1 MVQVGVAE
9 DAGDTWGWERSDP
22 GHALV
27 AGAGL
32 AGLGVARSLAR
43 RGWQVT
49 VLDPGWGADGRKPH
63 GGHVAAALTPVAS
76 RDDNA
81 RARLSRAG
89 ALCARSAWRDLPEDI
104 VTRCGAIQLQRQSG
118 RVVDFAELAR
128 ALDFSPEWIRY
139 VDAGQASEIA
149 GVALDRPGLH
159 FPMAMRVQVQPLLD
173 ALAATP
179 GVRVEQAAVHSLHP
193 VRGEWLALD
202 SDGRLLARAHQAV
215 LACGVS
221 VRDLLQNSGLL
232 AGNARVRAMHALA
245 GEITLLPARGALGRL
260 RCTVGGDGYVLPA
273 VNGWCVAGGTYVHG
287 ATQALVTPEGQAGNL
302 GRVAGLLGASWDPG
316 EVSGLAALPGW
327 AGWRAVLPGRL
338 PAIGPIAGA
347 PGLWVATGYA
357 SRGLTWS
364 SLAGELIGASLAG
377 EPLPLEHDLLAEID
391 PN

>member
-1 MVQVGVAE
+1 MHVGVA
-9 DAGDTWGWERSDP
+9 GCVSDTWGWESSEP

-27 AGAGL
+27 VGAGL
-32 AGLGVARSLAR
+32 AGLGVAQALAR
-43 RGWQVT
+43 RGWEVT
-49 VLDPGWGADGRKPH
+49 VLDPGWGAGGRKPH
-63 GGHVAAALTPVAS
+63 SGHAAAALTPVAS

-89 ALCARSAWRDLPEDI
+89 TLCARSAWRDMPEDI
-104 VTRCGAIQLQRQSG
+104 VTRCGAIQLQRRSG
-118 RVVDFAELAR
+118 RVVDFAELVR
-128 ALDFSPEWIRY
+128 ALDFSPQWIRY

-149 GVALDRPGLH
+149 GVALDRPGLY
-159 FPMAMRVQVQPLLD
+159 FPLALRVQVQSLLD

-179 GVRVEQAAVHSLHP
+179 GVRVVPAGVHSLRSVQH
-193 VRGEWLALD
+193 EWLALD
-202 SDGRLLARAHQAV
+202 ADGQVLARAHQTV
-215 LACGVS
+215 LACGAN
-221 VRDLLQNSGLL
+221 VRSLLQASGRL
-232 AGNARVRAMHALA
+232 AANARIQAMHALA

-287 ATQALVTPEGQAGNL
+287 AAHARVTPEGQAGNL
-302 GRVAGLLGASWDPG
+302 ARAAGLLGASWDPG
-316 EVSGLAALPGW
+316 DMTGLAELPGW

-338 PAIGPIAGA
+338 PAIGPIAGS

-364 SLAGELIGASLAG
+364 SLAGELIGASLAR
-377 EPLPLEHDLLAEID
+377 EPLPLERDLLAGID